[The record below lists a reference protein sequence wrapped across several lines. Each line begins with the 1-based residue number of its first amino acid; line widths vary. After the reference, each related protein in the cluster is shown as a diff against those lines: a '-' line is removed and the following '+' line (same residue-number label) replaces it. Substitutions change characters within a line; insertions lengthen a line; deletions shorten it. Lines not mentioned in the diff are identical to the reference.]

1 MQTSAGALLH
11 RRGEQGWEVLLIK
24 PGGFAAKW
32 GWSIPKGLID
42 EGENAEQA
50 ARRETFEE
58 AGVQPGPLSP
68 LGEIQYKKSR
78 KKIVAFHGPAPEGA
92 RPGGKNLEVAEVRFV
107 SFEEAR
113 RLLHLDQRAFVDML
127 EAALVAGS
135 R

>member
-11 RRGEQGWEVLLIK
+11 RRGESGWEVLLIK

-42 EGENAEQA
+42 EGESAEAA
-50 ARRETFEE
+50 ARRETLEE
-58 AGVQPGPLSP
+58 AGVRPGPLSP

-78 KKIVAFHGPAPEGA
+78 KRIIAFHGPAPEGA
-92 RPGGKNLEVAEVRFV
+92 RPGGRNLEVAEARFV
-107 SFEEAR
+107 PLEEAR
-113 RLLHLDQRAFVDML
+113 RLLHLDQRELIERL
-127 EAALVAGS
+127 ERVLPGP